1 MHKQVRLT
9 VFDLHKDVWSER
21 NVIVTY
27 VMCCMICCILCNSKN
42 VKKHPRRS
50 VTFSTVAGFISP
62 ATLLKVTLLHVCF
75 SYFLNYA
82 NDTKSCKVS
91 HVHHGYPTVSS

>member
-27 VMCCMICCILCNSKN
+27 VMRCMICYILCNSKN

-75 SYFLNYA
+75 HSFWIMQMIPNRAKCLMCTT
-82 NDTKSCKVS
+82 DILQ
-91 HVHHGYPTVSS
+91 